1 MAAALE
7 NQSLATLCS
16 GPTTLA
22 KAKSILIL
30 AKAKTGPGTGYL
42 VAHPNALPGICAYL
56 ASEELNNNEVSQK
69 AAVASA
75 CISQRDFSRSLDVVR
90 QALGPSK
97 SQHQTRGL
105 NYRSLIGTWRV
116 APANEALEWMR
127 EAESSVP
134 KIDLLRTRHRAS
146 TVTCAIFYWI
156 CQIMEIQGVH
166 EKPLCQAH
174 SVPVTAFKSVMKA
187 LDKDWDSDAL
197 VDRVKSHLQA
207 IASSGPS
214 SNPRTRTRPSASP
227 QKSPS
232 KSAMKAKALP
242 QDITPSKPL
251 ALKRAVAFSHS
262 TIDDSLLPETPTKRR
277 RVESPSKSGARP
289 KRITTPQETGS
300 TTAFE
305 LAMRGD
311 SSSTPR
317 REHPKSAFG
326 ISITGSG
333 GSHSTLPFAGPSTPR
348 RTRPHT
354 STSRLGGEPTS
365 MPTPT
370 AVSMEVDE
378 QQAEIE
384 IEKETEPAQP
394 PVRNRFRPV
403 FLDQQQWCSRDPRLA
418 KIWDAAV
425 EHRVQMMGLYV
436 HPFER
441 WR

>member
-1 MAAALE
+1 MPAYHAPLSHLRLVLFLFFHLAIDAMAAALE
-7 NQSLATLCS
+7 NQSLASLCS
-16 GPTTLA
+16 GPTFA
-22 KAKSILIL
+22 KAKSKSILIL

-42 VAHPNALPGICAYL
+42 VAHRNTLPGICAYL
-56 ASEELNNNEVSQK
+56 ASEE
-69 AAVASA
+69 
-75 CISQRDFSRSLDVVR
+75 
-90 QALGPSK
+90 
-97 SQHQTRGL
+97 
-105 NYRSLIGTWRV
+105 SLIGTWRV

-166 EKPLCQAH
+166 ENPLCQAH

-197 VDRVKSHLQA
+197 VDRVKSQLQA
-207 IASSGPS
+207 IASSGPY
-214 SNPRTRTRPSASP
+214 SNPRTRTRPSVSP

-232 KSAMKAKALP
+232 KSAMKTKAIP

-277 RVESPSKSGARP
+277 RVESPSKSGASVSRP
-289 KRITTPQETGS
+289 RHITAAQETGS
-300 TTAFE
+300 TAAFE
-305 LAMRGD
+305 QAMRGD
-311 SSSTPR
+311 SGSGSGSTPR
-317 REHPKSAFG
+317 REHPK
-326 ISITGSG
+326 
-333 GSHSTLPFAGPSTPR
+333 
-348 RTRPHT
+348 
-354 STSRLGGEPTS
+354 LGGEPTP

-370 AVSMEVDE
+370 AMEVDE
-378 QQAEIE
+378 QQAETEIE
-384 IEKETEPAQP
+384 IETEPAQP

-403 FLDQQQWCSRDPRLA
+403 FLDQKQWCSRDPRLG

-441 WR
+441 WMVR